1 MSTDVPPDPGPQGA
15 VRGRSRTRRGM
26 RLERLCAKIHLW
38 IAFGLG
44 IYIVVLSVSGSVA
57 VFRPEASLWLV
68 PRFVESTEGA
78 ALTGTALAAAVEQAY
93 PEHEIERIVEPTRER
108 APVYVA
114 LIRDGRESSRLF
126 DQYTARDLGDT
137 YPALLRA
144 MEWTVDLHD
153 NLLSGR
159 TGRTINGVGGAI
171 VLVLV
176 LTGAVLWWPGARRW
190 HRGFMIRRTAG
201 RSLISQLHAALGA
214 WTFALLLVWTVT
226 AVYFAFPG
234 PVESLIDRLDGDPTD
249 FERPGERIVTTLV
262 ALHFGRFGGLEVRF
276 LWALLGLVPAVM
288 LVTGYLIWRRRKRA
302 PSSRA
307 G

>member
-1 MSTDVPPDPGPQGA
+1 MVP
-15 VRGRSRTRRGM
+15 GRSRTRRRA
-26 RLERLCAKIHLW
+26 RLERVCAKIHLW

-57 VFRPEASLWLV
+57 VFRREASLWLV

-78 ALTGTALAAAVEQAY
+78 ALTDTALAAAVERTY
-93 PEHEIERIVEPTRER
+93 PEHEIERIVEPRRER

-126 DQYTARDLGDT
+126 DQYAARDLGDT

-159 TGRTINGVGGAI
+159 TGRTINGVGGAL

-176 LTGAVLWWPGARRW
+176 LTGAVLWWPGPRRW

-226 AVYFAFPG
+226 AVYFAFPA

-276 LWALLGLVPAVM
+276 LWALLGLVPAAM
-288 LVTGYLIWRRRKRA
+288 LVTGYLIWRRRKRT
-302 PSSRA
+302 PGPRA